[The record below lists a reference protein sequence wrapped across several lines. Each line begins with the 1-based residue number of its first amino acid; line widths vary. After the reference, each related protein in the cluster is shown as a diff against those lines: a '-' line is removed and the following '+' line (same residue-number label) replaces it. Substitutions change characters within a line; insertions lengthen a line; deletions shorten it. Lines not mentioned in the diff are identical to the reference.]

1 VAAPQNYLAVIKVV
15 GIGGGGVNAVNRMIE
30 EGLKGVEFIAINTD
44 AQALLMSDADV
55 KLDVGRELTRGLG
68 AGANPDVGAK
78 AAEDHRE
85 EIEEVLKGADMV
97 FVTAGEGGG
106 TGTGGAP
113 VVANVARSLGALTI
127 GVVTRPFGFEGKR
140 RAVQAEAGIERLRS
154 EVDTLIVIPNDRLL
168 SISDRHVSVLD
179 AFKAADQVL
188 LSGVQGITDLITTP
202 GLINLDFADVKSVMS
217 GAGSAL
223 MGIGSSRGDDRA
235 VAAAEMA
242 ISSPLLEASIDGAH
256 GVLLSI
262 QGGSDLGLFEIN
274 EAAQLVSN
282 SAAVD
287 ANIIFGA
294 VIDDALGDEVRVTVI
309 AAGFDEARSGGSLP
323 SAGSAA
329 SGGSGGSGASGAG
342 ARPPIARPLPG
353 NSFSVPA
360 APVTNGNGQYGVADG
375 LNTSVPAEQPPAP
388 AAPPTPAAP
397 APVVPAPAAPV
408 APARAA
414 GPAEAESLVIVAE
427 EVTVTESVADAY
439 GPAGA
444 YPVLSAPVPEVEP
457 ESESAAAAAE
467 PAASSNDDSASGAGS
482 GASAGQPVT
491 TGSGRRMTTESAGK
505 TFEVATSRRRPVVFE
520 EDDDLDIPDF
530 LK

>member
-68 AGANPDVGAK
+68 AGANPDVGAR

-85 EIEEVLKGADMV
+85 EIEEVLRGADMV

-140 RAVQAEAGIERLRS
+140 RAVQAEAGIERLRA

-168 SISDRHVSVLD
+168 SISDRNVSVLD

-309 AAGFDEARSGGSLP
+309 AAGFDEAISGGSTMSTPQAAMPAPQPAAPSRPAPVAPPAPMPAAMPAVANGTAAANGGPAANGAAWNRVVPADTVSATP
-323 SAGSAA
+323 SALAVPHVTPQGHGFGDAEAVSAA
-329 SGGSGGSGASGAG
+329 EDEPAVAGSGAYASSYPVLG
-342 ARPPIARPLPG
+342 
-353 NSFSVPA
+353 
-360 APVTNGNGQYGVADG
+360 APVADAG
-375 LNTSVPAEQPPAP
+375 PAEPEVAQP
-388 AAPPTPAAP
+388 AP
-397 APVVPAPAAPV
+397 APVPDPVPAVAAP
-408 APARAA
+408 R
-414 GPAEAESLVIVAE
+414 L
-427 EVTVTESVADAY
+427 TQTEMA
-439 GPAGA
+439 
-444 YPVLSAPVPEVEP
+444 
-457 ESESAAAAAE
+457 
-467 PAASSNDDSASGAGS
+467 
-482 GASAGQPVT
+482 T
-491 TGSGRRMTTESAGK
+491 K
-505 TFEVATSRRRPVVFE
+505 TFEVATTRRRPVVFE

>member
-1 VAAPQNYLAVIKVV
+1 MAAPQNYLAVIKVV

-68 AGANPDVGAK
+68 AGANPDIGSK

-140 RAVQAEAGIERLRS
+140 RAAQADLGIERLRD

-168 SISDRHVSVLD
+168 SISDRQVSVLD

-223 MGIGSSRGDDRA
+223 MGIGSARGDDRA

-274 EAAQLVSN
+274 EAAQLVAN
-282 SAAVD
+282 SAAPD

-309 AAGFDEARSGGSLP
+309 AAGFDEAQAARARSTR
-323 SAGSAA
+323 AGNYS
-329 SGGSGGSGASGAG
+329 
-342 ARPPIARPLPG
+342 
-353 NSFSVPA
+353 
-360 APVTNGNGQYGVADG
+360 
-375 LNTSVPAEQPPAP
+375 PAP
-388 AAPPTPAAP
+388 ASPDGLAAAGGWHTFSFPDRGDQQAGAQAPGQLPAPGQATAQAAAQAAGQPAAQAADPPAGAP
-397 APVVPAPAAPV
+397 APGDLPSGPVANVSADAATGQEAHRAEGVPSPRAAETAQPAPVPVPEASAPQTQ
-408 APARAA
+408 PARAA
-414 GPAEAESLVIVAE
+414 D
-427 EVTVTESVADAY
+427 TW
-439 GPAGA
+439 
-444 YPVLSAPVPEVEP
+444 VP
-457 ESESAAAAAE
+457 
-467 PAASSNDDSASGAGS
+467 DGS
-482 GASAGQPVT
+482 T
-491 TGSGRRMTTESAGK
+491 
-505 TFEVATSRRRPVVFE
+505 RRRSVVWE
-520 EDDDLDIPDF
+520 EDDDLDVPDF

>member
-15 GIGGGGVNAVNRMIE
+15 GIGGGGVNAINRMIDV
-30 EGLKGVEFIAINTD
+30 GLKGVEFIAINTD

-68 AGANPDVGAK
+68 AGADPEVGKK
-78 AAEDHRE
+78 AAEDHME

-113 VVANVARSLGALTI
+113 VVARIARSLGALTI
-127 GVVTRPFGFEGKR
+127 GVVTRPFTFEGR
-140 RAVQAEAGIERLRS
+140 RRSGQAEVGIAGLRE

-168 SISDRHVSVLD
+168 SISDRAVSMLD
-179 AFKAADQVL
+179 AFRSADQVL

-202 GLINLDFADVKSVMS
+202 GLINLDFADVKSVMQ

-223 MGIGSSRGDDRA
+223 MGIGSARGEDRA
-235 VAAAEMA
+235 VQAAELA

-274 EAAQLVSN
+274 EAARLVQE
-282 SAAVD
+282 AAHPE

-309 AAGFDEARSGGSLP
+309 AAGFDSGSPQHRPDVRGLGQVAGGYTRAPSTASTEPSTGIPGTPGGASIMP
-323 SAGSAA
+323 SAGTYASPSADE
-329 SGGSGGSGASGAG
+329 
-342 ARPPIARPLPG
+342 P
-353 NSFSVPA
+353 
-360 APVTNGNGQYGVADG
+360 
-375 LNTSVPAEQPPAP
+375 
-388 AAPPTPAAP
+388 
-397 APVVPAPAAPV
+397 
-408 APARAA
+408 
-414 GPAEAESLVIVAE
+414 
-427 EVTVTESVADAY
+427 
-439 GPAGA
+439 
-444 YPVLSAPVPEVEP
+444 PVPEPVDV
-457 ESESAAAAAE
+457 S
-467 PAASSNDDSASGAGS
+467 DDEVVLVDDPK
-482 GASAGQPVT
+482 QPVRV
-491 TGSGRRMTTESAGK
+491 GRPPRAV
-505 TFEVATSRRRPVVFE
+505 TFDDA
-520 EDDDLDIPDF
+520 DDLDVPDF